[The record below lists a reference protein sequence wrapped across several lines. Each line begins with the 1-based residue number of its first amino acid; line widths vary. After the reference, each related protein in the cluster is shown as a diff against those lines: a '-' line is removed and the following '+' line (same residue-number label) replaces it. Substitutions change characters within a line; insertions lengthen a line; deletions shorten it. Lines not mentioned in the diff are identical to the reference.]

1 MSLNEK
7 FNRAKRR
14 QRLYERYCRQ
24 LAKAHG
30 VPEHIVDLLKMADD
44 RYNEIRQLLRLAEDE
59 AGINGLENKDGE
71 NFSQLAWDYAHEN
84 GGMPYEELI
93 CILGQFHGSD
103 QSPFDLI
110 VRDAGLVDRFSLDQV
125 AIGVRD
131 GEATTDG

>member
-1 MSLNEK
+1 MSLNEKK

-30 VPEHIVDLLKMADD
+30 VPEHIVDLLRMADD
-44 RYNEIRQLLRLAEDE
+44 RYSEIRQLLRIAEDE

-71 NFSQLAWDYAHEN
+71 TFSQLAWEYANDN

-93 CILGQFHGSD
+93 CILGKFHG
-103 QSPFDLI
+103 
-110 VRDAGLVDRFSLDQV
+110 R
-125 AIGVRD
+125 
-131 GEATTDG
+131 ATIDDD